1 LSLLWRLSV
10 VGLAI
15 AAAACNPDPR
25 GRCSSS
31 ADCRTGSSCNTTLHL
46 CEATPVCTPACHGGT
61 VCSPSGTCSMPGVPS
76 VTLEIAANALLSP
89 SSNNVALLV
98 VADNSVVLG
107 GLSVAATAADG
118 GVWASGMVVAAAAG
132 DGGVPLTSFSS
143 DSQGPASLVA
153 MLSYTDS
160 ANVQHQVSSSML
172 PVRIDAVPPTLA
184 LSSGNLDA
192 GPSSGGPIN
201 GWFARSFD
209 GGITIDAVIDD
220 TPTGSGPDGGTLKV
234 MPCAKSSGCTVSG
247 ILNGAVDGGAGLY
260 KFSFGGD
267 VSAANSEGPVAYSV
281 DAVDSAGNHVDQTG
295 SVLIDGKAPAT
306 GSAIVVVNADA
317 GTLGADGQLWFGA
330 GTAGRDVEIAL
341 QATDNGVGLDV
352 AGSTL
357 TVAAGD
363 FDPGQQNVFTGFQ
376 PAASA
381 GGPDGSVH
389 FIIHTGITSDREG
402 PLRFSVAIFDKLG
415 NAAPPIAGQILVD
428 DLGPEVSVGIVN
440 YSATTPARATVCAAT
455 VTCGRGAAGA
465 EDHALPDDVV
475 TVVLSVQDCGVGY
488 DLGARPTTEV
498 LAGGQNT
505 NFVIDSALYD
515 TGAGNCANGSTNL
528 RYHFAVQIDL
538 GKYAPL
544 LTADA
549 SGKSEAR
556 AITVGYDQLGGQG
569 FNGDD
574 STPAGT
580 GGAPIE
586 ISRVRWKA
594 ALAGRATGDPA
605 LIPLDASA
613 VAETPRNLV
622 VAVEGQTPLTSN
634 ASSGLEVFDSTGAVV
649 SQIALTSDGTH
660 FDHATGTVAVGHTGS
675 LWIAGT
681 PNSCSTALN
690 CTSNLWLVRLAQ
702 NASGQT
708 SPILSDCVVSGAVGS
723 LAVRNGI
730 EGGIVETVL
739 ASIGTAG
746 TQAQSAAAFS
756 ASIFNGALRCNQ
768 TDTTFR
774 VGFATTTGISVAN
787 SNVFVSGQSGFYS
800 LPVNGTGNFA
810 LATSQTPF
818 TDSSGNALFAL
829 PAAPALL
836 LTGTVISPYFGAVD
850 SLATPSQQRL
860 REATLSGAT
869 WVPAAAPWSNVA
881 VSNPVLHTPVFDTQ
895 WLYTTDTRGVLQLS
909 SLGVGNNDKVVTI
922 TSSPVSTS
930 GGSSL
935 LVSAP
940 VLIKGNTT
948 GSSALTVQANGIVNL
963 VSLVPANGG
972 GSPKLTATSQATVG
986 AFTSATLA
994 PPAPVLD
1001 ARGTGSVA
1009 YVIDGGNCSATATCG
1024 TAAVWALQL
1033 GKAPVAASAS
1043 TWPRPGHDSC
1053 NSRQADGAC
1062 P

>member
-1 LSLLWRLSV
+1 LSLRWRFSV
-10 VGLAI
+10 VCLAI

-25 GRCSSS
+25 GRCTSS

-46 CEATPVCTPACHGGT
+46 CEATPVCTPACDGGT
-61 VCSPSGTCSMPGVPS
+61 VCSQAGTCSAPGVPS

-89 SSNNVALLV
+89 SSNDVALLV

-107 GLSVAATAADG
+107 ELSVAATAADG
-118 GVWASGMVVAAAAG
+118 GILASGRVVAAAAG
-132 DGGVPLTSFSS
+132 DGGVPLT
-143 DSQGPASLVA
+143 
-153 MLSYTDS
+153 YTDS
-160 ANVQHQVSSSML
+160 ANVQHQISSSML

-184 LSSGNLDA
+184 LSTENLDA

-220 TPTGSGPDGGTLKV
+220 TPTGSGPDGGTLKI
-234 MPCAKSSGCTVSG
+234 MPCATSSGCTASG
-247 ILNGAVDGGAGLY
+247 ILSGAVDGGAGLY
-260 KFSFGGD
+260 KFSFGRD

-306 GSAIVVVNADA
+306 GSAIAVVNADA
-317 GTLGADGQLWFGA
+317 GTTGADGRLWFGA
-330 GTAGRDVEIAL
+330 GTNGVDVEISL
-341 QATDNGVGLDV
+341 HTTDNGVGIDV

-357 TVAAGD
+357 AVVAGD

-376 PAASA
+376 PPASA

-389 FIIHTGITSDREG
+389 FIIRTGITSNREG
-402 PLRFSVAIFDKLG
+402 PLRFNVAIVDKLG
-415 NAAPPIAGQILVD
+415 NAAPPIAGEILID
-428 DLGPEVSVGIVN
+428 DLGPEVSVGTVN
-440 YSATTPARATVCAAT
+440 YSATTPARTAVCAST

-475 TVVLSVQDCGVGY
+475 TVLLSVQDCGVGY
-488 DLGARPTTEV
+488 DLGARPTSEL

-515 TGAGNCANGSTNL
+515 MGAGNCANGSTNL

-613 VAETPRNLV
+613 VAGTPRNLV
-622 VAVEGQTPLTSN
+622 VAVDGQTPVT
-634 ASSGLEVFDSTGAVV
+634 ASANTGLEVFDSTGAIV

-660 FDHATGTVAVGHTGS
+660 FDHATGTLAVGHTGS
-675 LWIAGT
+675 LWVAGT

-690 CTSNLWLVRLAQ
+690 CTSNLWLVRL
-702 NASGQT
+702 GQT
-708 SPILSDCVVSGAVGS
+708 SPVLSDCVVSGAVGS
-723 LAVRNGI
+723 LAVRNGV
-730 EGGIVETVL
+730 EGGTVETVL
-739 ASIGTAG
+739 ASIATAG
-746 TQAQSAAAFS
+746 AQAQSAAAFS

-774 VGFATTTGISVAN
+774 AGFTTTTGISVAN

-800 LPVNGTGNFA
+800 LPVTGTGTFA
-810 LATSQTPF
+810 LATSQTAF
-818 TDSSGNALFAL
+818 IDTSSNTPVVALA
-829 PAAPALL
+829 AAPALL
-836 LTGTVISPYFGAVD
+836 LSGTVISPYFGAVD
-850 SLATPSQQRL
+850 SLANPSQEKL

-869 WVPAAAPWSNVA
+869 WGPVATAWSEVDINKPVA
-881 VSNPVLHTPVFDTQ
+881 HTPVFDSK
-895 WLYTTDTRGVLQLS
+895 WVYTTDNQGTLQLTS
-909 SLGVGNNDKVVTI
+909 IAVSNKKVVTV

-930 GGSSL
+930 GSGAQ

-940 VLIKGNTT
+940 VLVTGNTT

-986 AFTSATLA
+986 VFTSTAIA

-1009 YVIDGGNCSATATCG
+1009 YVIDGGNCAATATCG

>member
-1 LSLLWRLSV
+1 MSLLWRLSV
-10 VGLAI
+10 VCLSI

-25 GRCSSS
+25 GRCTNSG
-31 ADCRTGSSCNTTLHL
+31 DCRTGASCDTTLHI
-46 CEATPVCTPACHGGT
+46 CEATPVCTPACDGGA
-61 VCSPSGTCSMPGVPS
+61 VCSPAGTCSMPGVPG

-89 SSNNVALLV
+89 SSNGVALRV
-98 VADNSVVLG
+98 VADSNVQLG
-107 GLSVAATAADG
+107 ELSIAATAADG
-118 GVWASGMVVAAAAG
+118 GIWASGTVVAAAAG
-132 DGGVPLTSFSS
+132 DAGVPLTSFSA
-143 DSQGPASLVA
+143 DSQGQASLVA
-153 MLSYTDS
+153 VLKYTDS
-160 ANVQHQVSSSML
+160 THMQHQVSSSML

-184 LSSGNLDA
+184 LSNGHLDA

-209 GGITIDAVIDD
+209 GGITIDTVIDD

-234 MPCAKSSGCTVSG
+234 MPCATSNGCTVSG
-247 ILNGAVDGGAGLY
+247 ILSGAIDGGAGLY
-260 KFSFGGD
+260 EFSFGRD
-267 VSAANSEGPVAYSV
+267 LSAANSEGPVAYSV

-317 GTLGADGQLWFGA
+317 GTIGADGRLWFGA
-330 GTAGRDVEIAL
+330 GAGTGGTDVEIAL
-341 QATDNGVGLDV
+341 QATDNGVGVDV

-357 TVAAGD
+357 TVVAGD

-389 FIIHTGITSDREG
+389 FIIHTGITSNREG
-402 PLRFSVAIFDKLG
+402 PLRFNVAIFDKLG
-415 NAAPPIAGQILVD
+415 NASPPIAGQILID
-428 DLGPEVSVGIVN
+428 DLGPEVSVGTVN
-440 YSATTPARATVCAAT
+440 YSATTPARTTVCAST
-455 VTCGRGAAGA
+455 VTCGRGDAGA

-475 TVVLSVQDCGVGY
+475 TVLLSVQDCGVGY
-488 DLGARPTTEV
+488 DLGAGLITEV
-498 LAGGQNT
+498 LAGAPNT
-505 NFVIDSALYD
+505 TFVIDSALNA
-515 TGAGNCANGSTNL
+515 TGAGNCTNGSTNL

-538 GKYAPL
+538 GRYAPL

-556 AITVGYDQLGGQG
+556 AITVGHDQLGGQG

-594 ALAGRATGDPA
+594 VLAGRATGDPA
-605 LIPLDASA
+605 LIPLVASA
-613 VAETPRNLV
+613 DAGTPRNLV
-622 VAVEGQTPLTSN
+622 VAVDGQTPVTAN
-634 ASSGLEVFDSTGAVV
+634 ANTGLEVFDSTGAVV
-649 SQIALTSDGTH
+649 SRIELTSDGTH

-690 CTSNLWLVRLAQ
+690 CMSNLWLVRLSQ
-702 NASGQT
+702 NSSGQT
-708 SPILSDCVVSGAVGS
+708 SPVLSGCAVSGAVGS
-723 LAVRNGI
+723 LAVRDGV
-730 EGGIVETVL
+730 EGVAVETTL
-739 ASIGTAG
+739 ASIATAG
-746 TQAQSAAAFS
+746 TQAQSAAAFTS
-756 ASIFNGALRCNQ
+756 MFNGALRCNQ

-774 VGFATTTGISVAN
+774 AGFATTTGISVAN

-800 LPVNGTGNFA
+800 LGVTGAGNFA
-810 LATSQTPF
+810 LATSQAGF
-818 TDSSGNALFAL
+818 SDSSVLIAL

-836 LTGTVISPYFGAVD
+836 LSGTAISPYFGAVD
-850 SLATPSQQRL
+850 ALANPLQQKL
-860 REATLSGAT
+860 REAAPSVLS
-869 WVPAAAPWSNVA
+869 WVPVATAWSDVDIAKPVA
-881 VSNPVLHTPVFDTQ
+881 HTPVFDSK
-895 WLYTTDTRGVLQLS
+895 WVYTTDNQGTLQLTS
-909 SLGVGNNDKVVTI
+909 IAVGTNKKVVTV
-922 TSSPVSTS
+922 TSPPVSTS
-930 GGSSL
+930 GSGTQ

-940 VLIKGNTT
+940 VLVTGNTT

-972 GSPKLTATSQATVG
+972 GSPKIASSQATVG
-986 AFTSATLA
+986 PFPAAM
-994 PPAPVLD
+994 PPTPVLD
-1001 ARGTGSVA
+1001 ARGSGSVA
-1009 YVIDGGNCSATATCG
+1009 YVIDGGDCPVTGLCG

-1033 GKAPVAASAS
+1033 DKAPVAASAS

-1053 NSRQADGAC
+1053 NSRQAEGTC